1 MGNGI
6 TAITESIGGA
16 SPRLQAR
23 TAGVFYVLAVL
34 TAVFGEVALR
44 GRLAVASGLIA
55 VSCYIAVTLVLYD
68 ILKPVNRGLSLL
80 AASFNLVGMSFE
92 ALRLNP
98 QGVDIALVFHG
109 IDCLLIGY
117 LMVRSTF
124 LPRILGGLMAFAG
137 LAWMTFL
144 SPQLANY
151 LSPYNV
157 ACGFLGEGPPMLWL
171 LVIGVYVERW
181 QERASAARPC
191 T

>member
-16 SPRLQAR
+16 SPRLKAR

>member
-6 TAITESIGGA
+6 TATTESIGGA
-16 SPRLQAR
+16 SPRLTAR

-117 LMVRSTF
+117 LIVRSTF